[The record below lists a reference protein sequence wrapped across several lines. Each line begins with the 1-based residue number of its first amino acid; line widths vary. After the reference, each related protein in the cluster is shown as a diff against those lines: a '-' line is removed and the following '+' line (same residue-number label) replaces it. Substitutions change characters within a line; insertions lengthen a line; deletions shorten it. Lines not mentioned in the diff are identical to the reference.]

1 MIRAPRTEFEQWFL
15 GNVWGVSSAHLTTI
29 HGLRCAKRFRVRWQP
44 PPLFNQFTA
53 VIHLHH
59 LHEKAMPK
67 FAPALAHFPYG
78 ARPES
83 GGGCHRRLRS
93 STADEMLS
101 RRSGAPWLC
110 GAFSSALAH
119 RPNYLP
125 TSVERS
131 FNLIVLISNGRR
143 SRRNVSWAAGNGRIS
158 SPSRLVSA
166 ALTTGLWTLISTPFA
181 GLPDAS

>member
-1 MIRAPRTEFEQWFL
+1 MVL
-15 GNVWGVSSAHLTTI
+15 GNVWGVSSADVKTN
-29 HGLRCAKRFRVRWQP
+29 HGLRCAKRLRVRWQP

-83 GGGCHRRLRS
+83 GGGCHRTLRRFAHRRLRS

-131 FNLIVLISNGRR
+131 FNLIVLISKGRR
-143 SRRNVSWAAGNGRIS
+143 SRRKVSWAADNGRIS
-158 SPSRLVSA
+158 SPNKLVSA
-166 ALTTGLWTLISTPFA
+166 ALATGLWNLISTPFA